1 MMKNA
6 VSQLQIQPHS
16 SISLATLL
24 HSTATASFGDVT
36 LNGATAQ
43 LQIQPR
49 LLMI

>member
-16 SISLATLL
+16 AISLTTLL

-36 LNGATAQ
+36 LNDATPQ
-43 LQIQPR
+43 LQVQPP